1 MILSHL
7 TPERLHSVTQ
17 AIFKGGGGLSREKG
31 GGGSSIGISWYSFV
45 VAYLLDMRLNQVTIT
60 RNVATALFRAL
71 SVTEKPEVSC
81 FFV

>member
-31 GGGSSIGISWYSFV
+31 GGGGGVLVSEFHGI
-45 VAYLLDMRLNQVTIT
+45 LLLLPT
-60 RNVATALFRAL
+60 
-71 SVTEKPEVSC
+71 C
-81 FFV
+81 

>member
-31 GGGSSIGISWYSFV
+31 GGGVLVSEFHGI
-45 VAYLLDMRLNQVTIT
+45 LLLLPT
-60 RNVATALFRAL
+60 
-71 SVTEKPEVSC
+71 C
-81 FFV
+81 